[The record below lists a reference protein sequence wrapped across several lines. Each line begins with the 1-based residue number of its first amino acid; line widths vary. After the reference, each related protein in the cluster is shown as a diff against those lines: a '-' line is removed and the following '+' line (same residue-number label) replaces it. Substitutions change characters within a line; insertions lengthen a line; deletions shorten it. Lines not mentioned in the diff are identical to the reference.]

1 MFVTNKLAIV
11 PCDSKLLV
19 TVVGRQS
26 TQTVEK
32 LDGLSVRGILSRL
45 NIKLKIGVVTVQVI
59 TAKELRRAN
68 QGKEYVV
75 RHLRSN
81 LINLFCRS

>member
-32 LDGLSVRGILSRL
+32 LEGLSVQGVLSRL
-45 NIKLKIGVVTVQVI
+45 NIEVKIGVVTVQVI
-59 TAKELRRAN
+59 TAEELRRVN
-68 QGKEYVV
+68 QGKEYVE
-75 RHLRSN
+75 RHL
-81 LINLFCRS
+81 